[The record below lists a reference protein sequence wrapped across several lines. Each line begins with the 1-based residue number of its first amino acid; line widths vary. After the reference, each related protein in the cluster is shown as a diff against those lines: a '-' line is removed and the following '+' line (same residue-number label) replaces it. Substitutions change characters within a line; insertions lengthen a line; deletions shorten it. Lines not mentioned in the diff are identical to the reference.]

1 MLRELLPRARL
12 CPHCP
17 VPLPRAPRRARGG
30 DAWLLSRRCFQRPP
44 LHSNTAMGWGGRSST
59 PQPCSPPW
67 SRGVCPRFAPKR
79 GENQRQQLS
88 ATTLRLLHPDPNTW
102 GRPRQP
108 RLQYLSAH
116 SVLAADNRGDKTE
129 GHTDGQTSE
138 VYSFS
143 WSTRALVLQDGAEPQ
158 AWCLGRMLTATSSPH
173 VSRSP
178 LLPRCVPRTGGILR
192 WPRAPQLLLVKC
204 VGGQRAELVP
214 ALRVCPSPV
223 ARGKV
228 LGATLRPC
236 PTAQCW
242 QHRGRLWAG
251 GSVKATGERS
261 GAGAVLCHRG
271 RGPWSPATSGVSSG
285 LWVPFVDIQSL
296 RKAWVALR
304 CARRWVMEKPALPSS
319 WERITSTCLWRKRGL
334 SAPPRGES
342 QLSPTPRLCLGPAP
356 LQCHHLLP
364 QADPLLPPLPTPHL
378 CRGGTLSCVLRL
390 PRVETTL
397 KLSVQSHWTCR

>member
-1 MLRELLPRARL
+1 
-12 CPHCP
+12 
-17 VPLPRAPRRARGG
+17 
-30 DAWLLSRRCFQRPP
+30 
-44 LHSNTAMGWGGRSST
+44 
-59 PQPCSPPW
+59 
-67 SRGVCPRFAPKR
+67 
-79 GENQRQQLS
+79 
-88 ATTLRLLHPDPNTW
+88 
-102 GRPRQP
+102 
-108 RLQYLSAH
+108 
-116 SVLAADNRGDKTE
+116 
-129 GHTDGQTSE
+129 
-138 VYSFS
+138 
-143 WSTRALVLQDGAEPQ
+143 
-158 AWCLGRMLTATSSPH
+158 MLTATSSPH

-223 ARGKV
+223 AQGKV

-356 LQCHHLLP
+356 LRCHHLLP
-364 QADPLLPPLPTPHL
+364 HADPLLPPLPTPHL